1 MKFSIKHFLI
11 ATGVVCIVLAAI
23 LLLMSPIIQ
32 SFRNVRADQHRIKNH
47 LDHAAI
53 LECAALL
60 LTESPKGAVANA
72 DLPQSIASTQ
82 PKYVHVVDGAVHIEY
97 GSGFSHYGL
106 IVDPGK
112 MHHRNASNQTNGA
125 YYSEETVR
133 ENVYYYETE

>member
-1 MKFSIKHFLI
+1 MKFSIKHLLI
-11 ATGVVCIVLAAI
+11 ATGVVCTVLAAI
-23 LLLMSPIIQ
+23 LLLISPFIQ
-32 SFRNVRADQHRIKNH
+32 SFRNVRADQHRIKND

-60 LTESPKGAVANA
+60 LTESPNGAVANA